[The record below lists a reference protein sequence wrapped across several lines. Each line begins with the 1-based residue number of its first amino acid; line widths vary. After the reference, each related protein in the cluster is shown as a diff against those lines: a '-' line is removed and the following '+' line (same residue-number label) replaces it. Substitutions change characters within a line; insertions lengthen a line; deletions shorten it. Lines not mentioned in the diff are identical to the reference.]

1 MLRKDFISRE
11 SQIIEARAYG
21 ADCILLI
28 VACLTRTQLRDLV
41 ASCKSTTYSRSS
53 RSTLKKK

>member
-28 VACLTRTQLRDLV
+28 VACLTRISIQET
-41 ASCKSTTYSRSS
+41 
-53 RSTLKKK
+53 

>member
-21 ADCILLI
+21 ADCTSLI
-28 VACLTRTQLRDLV
+28 VACLTR
-41 ASCKSTTYSRSS
+41 S
-53 RSTLKKK
+53 